1 MTTKPFNV
9 LTSYTPEQYRT
20 VLAAIHATWN
30 AIAPDVLAYTE
41 PTNEEIIDICIDA
54 NNLLLNGGS
63 EEADN
68 LVWALTREALH
79 RMKLQLLKDV
89 RYA

>member
-1 MTTKPFNV
+1 MTTKLFNV
-9 LTSYTPEQYRT
+9 LTSYTPEQYHT

-30 AIAPDVLAYTE
+30 AIAPDVLAYTN

-63 EEADN
+63 AEADD
-68 LVWALTREALH
+68 LVWSLTRKALH
-79 RMKLQLLKDV
+79 QLKQQLLHDV
-89 RYA
+89 HYA